1 VFIGLYLWD
10 NRVMRNTNPD
20 SEVKV
25 MSLSGFY
32 KVLVLD
38 IDVFE
43 SVIVDE
49 RHFSTVDEA
58 MVFCYDIMNHTEYT
72 TVTVK
77 M

>member
-1 VFIGLYLWD
+1 MKEVYS
-10 NRVMRNTNPD
+10 D
-20 SEVKV
+20 SEVKE
-25 MSLSGFY
+25 MNFGGFY

-49 RHFSTVDEA
+49 RHFSTVNEA
-58 MVFCYDIMNHTEYT
+58 MIFCDDIMNHTEYT
-72 TVTVK
+72 TITVK

>member
-1 VFIGLYLWD
+1 
-10 NRVMRNTNPD
+10 
-20 SEVKV
+20 

-58 MVFCYDIMNHTEYT
+58 MVFCGDIMNHTEYT

>member
-1 VFIGLYLWD
+1 MNIC
-10 NRVMRNTNPD
+10 
-20 SEVKV
+20 
-25 MSLSGFY
+25 GFY
-32 KVLVLD
+32 KVSVLL

-43 SVIVDE
+43 SKIVDE

-58 MVFCYDIMNHTEYT
+58 MVFCDNIMNNTEYT